1 MKKII
6 MKAAVKLNLLRY
18 KTSRIIADNS
28 GQGALETAIQ
38 VLLAVVLGA
47 LILAGLYA
55 LIDSEVMPTLSQR
68 IKDMFDYTN

>member
-28 GQGALETAIQ
+28 GQGALETAIICEPFFR
-38 VLLAVVLGA
+38 LRELFG
-47 LILAGLYA
+47 
-55 LIDSEVMPTLSQR
+55 
-68 IKDMFDYTN
+68 